1 MDRKLVSMAIKKTIL
16 QRLNGEGEKP
26 SLIQMLH
33 IAEKWAI
40 TIGTELPP
48 AVPGTFD
55 RVLRFLQVQNKT
67 WIASILQR
75 AGHIYRFLR
84 NFFLGL

>member
-55 RVLRFLQVQNKT
+55 RVFRFLQVQNKT

-75 AGHIYRFLR
+75 AGHIYRFFR